1 MGLKFK
7 RLSITTLIIVCMMFA
22 FTANQV
28 LADRPA
34 GHFKGTM
41 HWGVSANALGGFGKL
56 DGPFDYGPESTGLF

>member
-7 RLSITTLIIVCMMFA
+7 RLSITTLIIVFMMFA

-28 LADRPA
+28 LASRPA

-41 HWGVSANALGGFGKL
+41 HWGVSANWMDPSILERER
-56 DGPFDYGPESTGLF
+56 PYCQ